1 MDWHDVDEDLMTMSA
16 QSGYWCD
23 DIGVGIARR
32 SVIDFPFSLSD
43 TVASSNMKNSQIIRM
58 VLMSTKTWCLLASA
72 MGNGTM
78 ESGEVSHF
86 EIYMIPL
93 PLQEIML
100 LRPTSEIDQILYG

>member
-1 MDWHDVDEDLMTMSA
+1 MQKMPDSR
-16 QSGYWCD
+16 
-23 DIGVGIARR
+23 GVPPKNGAGLYRAG
-32 SVIDFPFSLSD
+32 
-43 TVASSNMKNSQIIRM
+43 VAELIRHIIRM